1 MVWVC
6 PAVLAA
12 DEQAYHKA
20 MERIGGLA
28 TRVQIDLTD
37 GRFAKT
43 KTVSPED
50 AWWPVGVKADFHLM
64 YEKPMPAVKIILEH
78 KTHLVIVHAE
88 AQGNFSEVADY
99 CRQAGILVGVALLP
113 STPAKRIIPALEL
126 IDHVLIF
133 SGDLGSYG
141 GSADLTLLHKVK
153 ELKTAKP
160 SLEIGWDGGVND
172 FNAKALIDGGV
183 DVLNV
188 GSFIQNAINPAS
200 ALKKLHKIVRTQ
212 H

>member
-1 MVWVC
+1 MAWVC
-6 PAVLAA
+6 PAVLAP
-12 DEQAYHKA
+12 DETAYHQA
-20 MERIGGLA
+20 MERIGRLA

-43 KTVSPED
+43 KTVTPQQ

-64 YEKPMPAVKIILEH
+64 YEQPMPAVKVILEH
-78 KTHLVIVHAE
+78 MAHLIIIHAE
-88 AQGNFSEVADY
+88 AQGSFSEVADY
-99 CRQAGILVGVALLP
+99 CRQAGVKIGVALLP
-113 STPAKRIIPALEL
+113 ATPAERIIPVLEE

-141 GSADLTLLHKVK
+141 GNADLTLLHKVK

-160 SLEIGWDGGVND
+160 DLEIGWDGGVND
-172 FNAKALIDGGV
+172 VNAKALMAGGV

-188 GSFIQNAINPAS
+188 GGYIQNADNPAE
-200 ALKKLHKIVRTQ
+200 ALKKLHDIVRAE